1 MRMEGIP
8 VMDDSKFSSYDCNAY
23 LRIKVGS
30 KWLKTKVFN
39 RKKKSKDTDCYFYE
53 EIKFGITWPM
63 AYDKVEMQIMDKETF
78 GADNIIGA
86 ITVELKKIVKE
97 FGEIP
102 DEKTIQ

>member
-1 MRMEGIP
+1 
-8 VMDDSKFSSYDCNAY
+8 
-23 LRIKVGS
+23 
-30 KWLKTKVFN
+30 
-39 RKKKSKDTDCYFYE
+39 
-53 EIKFGITWPM
+53 M